1 MTLCVRWIYED
12 DLELQ
17 SEIPKYCDHGY
28 CHGKRG
34 PTMSCDRCWSATR
47 PLAEGNGEMLC
58 HGCLEFDISSWL
70 EANREAIEA
79 EAIGIIV
86 RRMVPTDFEI
96 PDGVTVFHYPLAR
109 ISRWRA

>member
-34 PTMSCDRCWSATR
+34 PTMSCDRCGNATR
-47 PLAEGNGEMLC
+47 PLAENNGE
-58 HGCLEFDISSWL
+58 GRIRFAGWFDL
-70 EANREAIEA
+70 GAVE
-79 EAIGIIV
+79 
-86 RRMVPTDFEI
+86 
-96 PDGVTVFHYPLAR
+96 TVCDTYKRYAQRPPVA
-109 ISRWRA
+109 S